1 MAKTLTLRFT
11 PTPEDYAR
19 TVTLM
24 TLRRW
29 PVRIFTA
36 VMAAAPLG
44 GLYLMLTGGEQQSY
58 VALYFLLMPLVYFA
72 FIFWL
77 NPTSTKRKIAAN
89 ERLRSP
95 STWVVG
101 TRTLIIRNAFKE
113 HKLSWSDFSAL
124 VEHRQYFLL
133 PYRDKPRAYHFLP
146 RRAFESPEH
155 EQAFRDLANQGIAQP
170 GKTKGTRP

>member
-1 MAKTLTLRFT
+1 MARTLTLKFT
-11 PTPEDYAR
+11 PTPDDYAR
-19 TVTLM
+19 TVTMM

-44 GLYLMLTGGEQQSY
+44 GMYLLLSGGETQSY
-58 VALYFLLMPLVYFA
+58 VALYFLLIPLVYFA

-77 NPTSTKRKIAAN
+77 NPTSTKRKIVAS

-101 TRTLIIRNAFKE
+101 TRTLTIKNAYKE
-113 HKLSWSDFSAL
+113 HKLAWRDFSPL

-133 PYRDKPRAYHFLP
+133 PYRDKPRVYHFLP
-146 RRAFESPEH
+146 RRVFETPEQ
-155 EQAFRDLANQGIAQP
+155 EQAFLELARQGILQSVR
-170 GKTKGTRP
+170 TKGTSR